1 MSNQEYNVDYIKI
14 NKEGYDKIYESG
26 WGNRYADSNL
36 ISMYYN
42 NIRALLPVGRKWN
55 CLDFGCSLGANT
67 QFFHDIGFDMYGL
80 DISQTAIDKCIE
92 IHHFPPERFM
102 AADILKERTQIKHL
116 FPGVSFDLIIAANVL
131 YYFTDSDIR
140 RILCQFIEVMNE
152 GAVLYANMH
161 TKDSTFYNGK
171 SRSEDGLY
179 RLENS
184 GSIDS
189 MTCMNAVDGKDD
201 MIKLFNSFQAESVLY
216 SMIET
221 KENFF
226 TQDYHYVGRVDKV

>member
-1 MSNQEYNVDYIKI
+1 MDYIKV

-42 NIRALLPVGRKWN
+42 NIRSLLPVGRKLN

-67 QFFHDIGFDMYGL
+67 QFFHNIGFDVYGV

-92 IHHFPPERFM
+92 IHHFPPERF
-102 AADILKERTQIKHL
+102 AAGDILEEKTRIKHL
-116 FPGVSFDLIIAANVL
+116 FPDVSFDLIIAANVL
-131 YYFTDSDIR
+131 YYFTDTDIHK
-140 RILCQFIEVMNE
+140 ILCQFREIMSE

-161 TKDSTFYNGK
+161 TKDSSFYDGK

-179 RLENS
+179 RLGSS

-189 MTCMNAVDGKDD
+189 LTCMNAVDGKDD
-201 MIKLFNSFQAESVLY
+201 MIKLFNGFQTESVLY
-216 SMIET
+216 SRIET

-226 TQDYHYVGRVDKV
+226 TQDYHYVGRVKKI